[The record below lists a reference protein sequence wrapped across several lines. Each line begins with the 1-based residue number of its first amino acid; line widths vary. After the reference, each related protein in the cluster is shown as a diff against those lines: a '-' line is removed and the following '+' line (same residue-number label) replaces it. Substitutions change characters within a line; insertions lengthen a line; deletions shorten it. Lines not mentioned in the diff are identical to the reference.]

1 MPSYE
6 ELKAKLAALQQE
18 VDAQLAVERKEGIER
33 CLSIINMYGLT
44 AYDLGL
50 VKTQV
55 IAAKKAPSEGMF
67 ARKKVKTT
75 KPPKYRDP
83 ATGATWSGY
92 GHQPRWIDGNKD
104 DYLIENQKE
113 SNQRGKKAA

>member
-6 ELKAKLAALQQE
+6 ELKAQLAALQKQ
-18 VDAQLAVERKEGIER
+18 VDAQLAVERKEGITKCR
-33 CLSIINMYGLT
+33 AIIDM
-44 AYDLGL
+44 YDLTPFDLGF

-55 IAAKKAPSEGMF
+55 VAPQKAPSKTAF
-67 ARKKVKTT
+67 SPTKVKTT
-75 KPPKYRDP
+75 KPPRYRDP

-92 GHQPRWIDGNKD
+92 GRQPRWMEGSKD

-113 SNQRGKKAA
+113 SRSRKAA